1 MISLIIPYRNREI
14 IRVQRCL
21 ASLEAQSFTNFEVI
35 FVDNGSDESVSENI
49 KVITAQYSFCKYI
62 FTSTQGK
69 IWSRAYAINVGVN
82 ACIGNIIMMVDIDLL
97 FSPTFLTKIN
107 ELNFDGY
114 YYNYKC
120 HYLPQNYNYS
130 THSWT
135 TLNINTL
142 LNSGL
147 SRGLMII
154 KKADFTALN
163 GYDEYYQGWG
173 LEDDDFC
180 MRLSK
185 LNLTQTYLNETEY
198 ITAHQYHPESY
209 ANVPTTWYIH
219 LLQYMHSTSTIKR
232 NDNGAGVLLTAQH
245 RPCLSRDYNTL
256 SKIRITPKEFLAIA
270 GFNEIYT
277 AFYNLAP
284 NTALEINYTQPKA
297 LTANTFMYK
306 LKNMLLS
313 KIIKNNIIPNYSS
326 LLGYSYLTI
335 EKLHEFMLNFISQNR
350 NLLADYCIEY
360 VPNTSLIIKL
370 IKK

>member
-1 MISLIIPYRNREI
+1 MISLIIPYRNRDVV
-14 IRVQRCL
+14 RVRRCL
-21 ASLEAQSFTNFEVI
+21 ASLAAQSFTNYEVLLI
-35 FVDNGSDESVSENI
+35 DSGSE
-49 KVITAQYSFCKYI
+49 ITLAQQVQQLTTEYEFCNYI
-62 FTSTQGK
+62 YLPTQGLVWNK
-69 IWSRAYAINVGVN
+69 SYAINVGMN
-82 ACIGNIIMMVDIDLL
+82 ACVGDIIIIVDVDLI
-97 FSPTFLTKIN
+97 FESTFLSKIKG
-107 ELNFDGY
+107 LNFEGM

-120 HYLPQNYNYS
+120 YYLPQNYNYT
-130 THSWT
+130 THNWAIFNT
-135 TLNINTL
+135 TNFKH
-142 LNSGL
+142 SGL
-147 SRGLMII
+147 STGLVIAT
-154 KKADFTALN
+154 KADFIALN

-232 NDNGAGVLLTAQH
+232 NDNGAGVLLTPQH
-245 RPCLSRDYNTL
+245 RICLHGDYNTL
-256 SKIRITPKEFLAIA
+256 SKIKITPKEFLAIA

-277 AFYNLAP
+277 VFYNLAP
-284 NTALEINYTQPKA
+284 NTALEINYIQPKA

-326 LLGYSYLTI
+326 LLGYSYLTT